1 MPSEA
6 YLLLRMY
13 KVPKTVGAHNPTA
26 TALNTTTRMPE
37 LPPSDE
43 PLPPAPAISSV
54 VVVLLVEEAVEVDD
68 AELTPDEGEE
78 GDVVLLL
85 SVVCCDTESLRVVEL
100 PLKLTVLV

>member
-1 MPSEA
+1 MPSA
-6 YLLLRMY
+6 PYLLLRMY

-37 LPPSDE
+37 LPLSDA
-43 PLPPAPAISSV
+43 PLPAAPAKIPSV
-54 VVVLLVEEAVEVDD
+54 VVVLLVVQEEAVEVND

-78 GDVVLLL
+78 GNVVLLL
-85 SVVCCDTESLRVVEL
+85 AVVCCDAVVEL